1 MFRFKKSLDVIQLF
15 HKTGS
20 PTSTKAADFLKRIAV
35 QASESASEDKANR
48 DPFELQVTEEPPTQD
63 QLQTMLD
70 YAGDKG
76 ISSIVE
82 GAKTSSEALRLV
94 KENVDRLRRP
104 ITVDWNN
111 GKVYAGAEESEIL
124 KMLNALPSKK

>member
-1 MFRFKKSLDVIQLF
+1 LLTVAQKKSLDVIQLF
-15 HKTGS
+15 HKAGS
-20 PTSTKAADFLKRIAV
+20 PTSTKAADLLKRISIR
-35 QASESASEDKANR
+35 ASESASEDKASR

-82 GAKTSSEALRLV
+82 GASTSSEALRLV
-94 KENVDRLRRP
+94 RENVDKLRRP
-104 ITVDWNN
+104 IVCSPFPLFPLA
-111 GKVYAGAEESEIL
+111 VMAS
-124 KMLNALPSKK
+124 

>member
-1 MFRFKKSLDVIQLF
+1 KSLDVIQLF

-20 PTSTKAADFLKRIAV
+20 PTSTKAADLLKRISIR
-35 QASESASEDKANR
+35 ASESASEDKASR

-76 ISSIVE
+76 ISSIVD
-82 GAKTSSEALRLV
+82 GASTSSEALRLV
-94 KENVDRLRRP
+94 RENVDRLRRP

-124 KMLNALPSKK
+124 KMLNALPSKN

>member
-1 MFRFKKSLDVIQLF
+1 MAMRSSTASCTTSLLTVAQKKSLDVIQLF
-15 HKTGS
+15 HKAGS
-20 PTSTKAADFLKRIAV
+20 PASTKAADLLKRISIR
-35 QASESASEDKANR
+35 ASESASEDKANR

-82 GAKTSSEALRLV
+82 GANTSSEALRLV
-94 KENVDRLRRP
+94 RENVDKLRRP
-104 ITVDWNN
+104 IVCSPFPLTVT
-111 GKVYAGAEESEIL
+111 AS
-124 KMLNALPSKK
+124 